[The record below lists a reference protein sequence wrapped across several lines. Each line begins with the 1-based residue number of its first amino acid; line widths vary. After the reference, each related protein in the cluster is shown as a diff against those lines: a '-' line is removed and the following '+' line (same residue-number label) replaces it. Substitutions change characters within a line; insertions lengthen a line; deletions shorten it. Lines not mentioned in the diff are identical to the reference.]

1 MIPGITP
8 IERAFE
14 LAKSGRC
21 RTMVEIVARLKA
33 EGYPTDQIDS
43 CQTCSPF
50 VGRNHKQ
57 LGRGSVAVLV
67 GGRQ

>member
-21 RTMVEIVARLKA
+21 RTMAEIVTSLKA
-33 EGYPTDQIDS
+33 EGYATDQIDHGPGLRRQLQS
-43 CQTCSPF
+43 MIKEA
-50 VGRNHKQ
+50 GRRE
-57 LGRGSVAVLV
+57 RG
-67 GGRQ
+67 

>member
-33 EGYPTDQIDS
+33 EGYPTDQIYS
-43 CQTCSPF
+43 GP
-50 VGRNHKQ
+50 GLRRQ
-57 LGRGSVAVLV
+57 LQSMIKEAGQRARG
-67 GGRQ
+67 